1 MPLNLIKN
9 ATLVSM
15 DNTIGNPTATDILI
29 DGEKIAAVGKQL
41 NAAGATVVDTSHF
54 IVTPGY
60 ISAHIRTWELPLRG
74 IGAGWLSSRDYHAT
88 MPLGGNAFEISLHTR
103 SGRIGAKSASSISLF
118 SRRQLATS
126 PAVCCVHPVA
136 AFGLPASIMRRRLTL
151 ASPSIDTVFG

>member
-60 ISAHIRTWELPLRG
+60 ISAHIRTWEFPLRG
-74 IGAGWLSSRDYHAT
+74 IGAGWVSSRDYHAT
-88 MPLGGNAFEISLHTR
+88 MPLGGKI
-103 SGRIGAKSASSISLF
+103 GRAH
-118 SRRQLATS
+118 
-126 PAVCCVHPVA
+126 V
-136 AFGLPASIMRRRLTL
+136 
-151 ASPSIDTVFG
+151 